1 MSKHDQTTPNRR
13 RFFGRVATVFGA
25 IGAAAVLRPQSGKD
39 TAPAAETPAPAEK
52 RGYAETAHVRKYYDK
67 ARF

>member
-1 MSKHDQTTPNRR
+1 MSKHDKIALNRR
-13 RFFGRVATVFGA
+13 RFFGRIATVFGA

-39 TAPAAETPAPAEK
+39 AAPAAETPATAEK
-52 RGYAETAHVRKYYDK
+52 RGYAKTAHVRKYYDK